1 MKHILFLLITT
12 LLLGACNNNAV
23 RDSATQPP
31 PTADSVV
38 TAKGYFPIAGFIA
51 GEIRFVDSLQ
61 LPLVKIVTVKNQKK
75 ELPVSDAEFK
85 ELAKHF
91 TEPDISSR
99 DMRDFYT
106 ESSMVDKGII
116 TLEYLA
122 SDRTLPVQKAS
133 VFIRQNSYG
142 SDKVTGIYME
152 KIFNKA
158 DTIVREKMYWKAAR
172 NLQIITDKQ
181 VNNKTL
187 PTEQVKIVWD
197 PTD

>member
-1 MKHILFLLITT
+1 MKHILFLLITIPI
-12 LLLGACNNNAV
+12 LVACNNSTTG
-23 RDSATQPP
+23 DTATTPP
-31 PTADSVV
+31 PPADSVA

-61 LPLVKIVTVKNQKK
+61 LPLLKIVTIKNEKK
-75 ELPVSDAEFK
+75 QLPVSDAEFK

-106 ESSMVDKGII
+106 ESSMVDQGVV
-116 TLEYLA
+116 TLEYTA

-133 VFIRQNSYG
+133 VYIRQNSYG
-142 SDKVTGIYME
+142 TDKVTGIYIE
-152 KIFNKA
+152 KVFNRA
-158 DTIVREKMYWKAAR
+158 DTMVREKMYWKAAR
-172 NLQIITDKQ
+172 NLQIITEKQ
-181 VNNKTL
+181 VNNKML